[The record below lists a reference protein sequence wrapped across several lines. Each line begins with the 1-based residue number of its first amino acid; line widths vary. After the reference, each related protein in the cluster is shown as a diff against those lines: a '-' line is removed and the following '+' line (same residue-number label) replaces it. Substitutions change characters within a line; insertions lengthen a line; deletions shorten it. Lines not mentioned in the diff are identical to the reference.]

1 MLRKDAKI
9 ELLKHVPLFSQCNKK
24 QLAEIASLA
33 DLVDVPASTLLI
45 REGAVGREFMVIVEG
60 AVEVR
65 RRGRKVTELGPGDFI
80 GEIALIS
87 KAPRNATVITSKDS
101 LLLAVT
107 DRQFWG
113 LLERAPDMQVRVIKA
128 LGARLQPLDV

>member
-9 ELLKHVPLFSQCNKK
+9 ELLKHVPLFSQCNKQ